1 MRPANFYPRPPRGGR
16 QLRFVVHCQG
26 SLFLSTPSARRAT
39 HPCRGAI
46 PAGSISIHALREEGD
61 RATARRYP
69 FSGDFYPRPPRG
81 GRRSRWRRSW
91 WHQQFLS
98 TPSARRA
105 TRVRNQPHRRKDNFY
120 PRPPRGGRH
129 CRDCQRN
136 HTWRFLSTPSARRA
150 IPQLRRPTAHR
161 AISIHALREEGDGC
175 STTTTPSQT
184 YFYPRPPRGGRLPAR
199 PAESHDQRISIHALR
214 EEGDADGG
222 IWKLEAKKFLSTP
235 SARRATIQAAL
246 LLCADEDF
254 YPRPPRGGR
263 QPFLAHQR
271 CGPNISIHALREEGD
286 PPSRRRPCRRKR
298 FLSTP
303 SARRATGRSAG
314 CPRHTADFYPRPPRG
329 GRRALTEA
337 NTSAVTISIHALREE
352 GDAMSSFGLPLI
364 ALFLSTPSARRA
376 TLEVRAVRRV
386 GADFYPRPPRG
397 GRQVCRAE
405 APAGQIISIHALRE
419 EGDTSAAENL
429 AVAGVFLSTPSA
441 RRATERPCA
450 SSRSCHISIH
460 ALREEGDTECICR
473 IHQMHQYFY
482 PRPPRGGRRG
492 RCRFRAMP
500 YPYFYPRPPRGG
512 RPGRCKH
519 SERSTGFLST
529 PSARRATRCGFP
541 PVTYRAFLS
550 TPSARRATCGCC

>member
-1 MRPANFYPRPPRGGR
+1 MDSYG
-16 QLRFVVHCQG
+16 
-26 SLFLSTPSARRAT
+26 
-39 HPCRGAI
+39 
-46 PAGSISIHALREEGD
+46 
-61 RATARRYP
+61 
-69 FSGDFYPRPPRG
+69 
-81 GRRSRWRRSW
+81 
-91 WHQQFLS
+91 
-98 TPSARRA
+98 
-105 TRVRNQPHRRKDNFY
+105 
-120 PRPPRGGRH
+120 
-129 CRDCQRN
+129 
-136 HTWRFLSTPSARRA
+136 
-150 IPQLRRPTAHR
+150 
-161 AISIHALREEGDGC
+161 
-175 STTTTPSQT
+175 
-184 YFYPRPPRGGRLPAR
+184 
-199 PAESHDQRISIHALR
+199 
-214 EEGDADGG
+214 
-222 IWKLEAKKFLSTP
+222 LELFLSTP

-298 FLSTP
+298 FLSTPSARRATCFPPRPRRWGEFLSTP

-419 EGDTSAAENL
+419 EGDRF
-429 AVAGVFLSTPSA
+429 AGPKRRPA
-441 RRATERPCA
+441 R
-450 SSRSCHISIH
+450 
-460 ALREEGDTECICR
+460 
-473 IHQMHQYFY
+473 
-482 PRPPRGGRRG
+482 
-492 RCRFRAMP
+492 
-500 YPYFYPRPPRGG
+500 
-512 RPGRCKH
+512 
-519 SERSTGFLST
+519 
-529 PSARRATRCGFP
+529 
-541 PVTYRAFLS
+541 
-550 TPSARRATCGCC
+550 